1 MIKPLMGPKR
11 LKARLTHWGVS
22 KKQRRRVDMKWLGK
36 RLGLAVMLAL
46 SVAALGAQQMV
57 LAQET
62 EDRVKIEIYKRFVD
76 NRLGNPAVAYQA
88 ARDYLQKYNN
98 DKDQYTDY
106 LTKWVMFY
114 ERDERKRNLPNL
126 INEKKF
132 AEAYSTGAKILADE
146 PNYLRAQIDL
156 AYAGYLAASA
166 KNETFNATAL
176 DYARKAI
183 QAIESGKVPVGLP
196 SDVDVR
202 GGRAEGVG
210 PGTGTN
216 PNAASS
222 LDWAP
227 FKGKDDTLAYL
238 NYAVGYL
245 TLKTNPDQA
254 IDALQKAAKY
264 DSEIRKTPST
274 YFFLAVAY
282 ESGPYKTLSSA
293 YQVQYANKPETAESK
308 AALEKLNVI
317 MDRII
322 DAYARAIA
330 TAGTDPKTERNRTEW
345 LAQMTTYYKFRNG
358 GSDAG
363 LTEFIASSL
372 QKPLPPKP

>member
-1 MIKPLMGPKR
+1 
-11 LKARLTHWGVS
+11 
-22 KKQRRRVDMKWLGK
+22 MKLLGK
-36 RLGLAVMLAL
+36 RLAMLLALAVL
-46 SVAALGAQQMV
+46 ALGAQVVM
-57 LAQET
+57 AQET
-62 EDRVKIEIYKRFVD
+62 DDPAKIEIYRRFVD
-76 NRLGNPAVAYQA
+76 NRVPNPAAAYQA
-88 ARDYLQKYNN
+88 ARDYLQKYNK

-106 LTKWVMFY
+106 LQKWITFY
-114 ERDERKRNLPNL
+114 ERDERKRNLPVL

-156 AYAGYLAASA
+156 GYAGYLASTA
-166 KNETFNATAL
+166 KNESFNSTAL

-183 QAIESGKVPVGLP
+183 SEIESGKTP
-196 SDVDVR
+196 
-202 GGRAEGVG
+202 
-210 PGTGTN
+210 T
-216 PNAASS
+216 
-222 LDWAP
+222 DWAP

-245 TLKTNPDQA
+245 TLKTNPEQS
-254 IDALQKAAKY
+254 IDALIKAAQY
-264 DSEIRKTPST
+264 DSDIRKTPST
-274 YFFLAVAY
+274 YYFLAAAY

-293 YQVQYANKPETAESK
+293 YQTNFANKPETPESK

-330 TAGTDPKTERNRTEW
+330 AAGTDAKTEQGRREW
-345 LAQMTTYYKFRNG
+345 LAQATNYYKFRHG

-363 LTEFIASSL
+363 LTEFIATAL